1 MDLGEQVKTSRLKKG
16 WTQQQVSEATG
27 ISLRTVQR
35 IEKGEVNPSAYS
47 LQKIGEALEVNL
59 LENRSNETP
68 SPTHYQII
76 IQLNDM
82 NQFVAD
88 IKTFAIRHWKLLIT
102 LFLLYWALTHYTD
115 IKAGILD
122 AWNDR

>member
-1 MDLGEQVKTSRLKKG
+1 MELGEQVKAFRIKKG

-35 IEKGEVNPSAYS
+35 IEKGEVKPSAYS

-59 LENRSNETP
+59 LENWPNEAP
-68 SPTHYQII
+68 SPTQYQII
-76 IQLNDM
+76 IQLSDM

-88 IKTFAIRHWKLLIT
+88 IKTLAIRHWKVLIT
-102 LFLLYWALTHYTD
+102 LFLLYWTLTHYTD

>member
-1 MDLGEQVKTSRLKKG
+1 MELGEQVKAFRLKKG

-35 IEKGEVNPSAYS
+35 IEKGEVKPSAYS
-47 LQKIGEALEVNL
+47 LQKIGEALEINL
-59 LENRSNETP
+59 LENWPNEAP
-68 SPTHYQII
+68 SPSQYQII
-76 IQLNDM
+76 IQLSDM

-88 IKTFAIRHWKLLIT
+88 IKALAIRHWKVLIT
-102 LFLLYWALTHYTD
+102 LFLLYWTLTHYTD

>member
-102 LFLLYWALTHYTD
+102 LFLLYWALTYYTD